1 MVRDWKF
8 GDFWAFGQLFIQA
21 IKSKTLFFTLT
32 TSYCQ
37 FTLIIH
43 CKLSIFLS
51 IMVTKDNVVKDK
63 SFGFAIKVVKLYK
76 HLTEMRQEYVMSK
89 QLLRSGT
96 AIGAMVREA
105 DQAESR
111 KDFVHKLAISLKEA
125 SETEYWLDLLHQT
138 DFIEERI
145 YMEVKENLKELLR
158 LLTAI
163 IKTSKMKN

>member
-1 MVRDWKF
+1 
-8 GDFWAFGQLFIQA
+8 
-21 IKSKTLFFTLT
+21 
-32 TSYCQ
+32 
-37 FTLIIH
+37 
-43 CKLSIFLS
+43 
-51 IMVTKDNVVKDK
+51 MVTKDNVVKDK

-76 HLTEMRQEYVMSK
+76 YLTEMRQEYVMSK